1 MQNIDIIENPKKL
14 VLVRLKKDEKHKG
27 NSYFAVFDAEG
38 TYIRL
43 QFKNDREIN
52 FQHSFNEKKLKQMGF
67 KIKENEVDQYLINKG
82 LKRYDRCGCLIGKD
96 VYIEESECE
105 PQYCITPPK
114 IKKIIKS
121 YT

>member
-43 QFKNDREIN
+43 QFKNDREI
-52 FQHSFNEKKLKQMGF
+52 SG
-67 KIKENEVDQYLINKG
+67 
-82 LKRYDRCGCLIGKD
+82 RR
-96 VYIEESECE
+96 
-105 PQYCITPPK
+105 T
-114 IKKIIKS
+114 
-121 YT
+121 